1 MNKKSILFTLLISV
15 LFISAKAQSYSI
27 NGRISDAIDKMYL
40 PGVSITLIH
49 IPDTSKKSNT
59 ISNSDGTY
67 TFEGLANGYY
77 IVKFNYLGYNTYIK
91 RVGISDKNELLNA
104 QLTSKT
110 EKLKDVNIDAKQI
123 RVEQKGDTVQYNAAA
138 YKTHKDASVE
148 DLVTKMPGVTNENGT
163 VKAQGEQ
170 VQKVLLDGKEFFG
183 DDPSMALRNLPAEM
197 VDKIQVF
204 DRMSDQARFTGV
216 DDGNAQKTINITSK
230 RGKTEGQF
238 GKFYGGLGYLNNP
251 VDIFNSGLNYNYFKG
266 ERRVS
271 VLGFSN
277 NINQQNFSMQDLMGV
292 MGGGMGGGNRGGG
305 GGMRGMGG
313 MGGNMPP
320 GAANYMMQSSGL
332 GNFMVNQQNGIA
344 TSHAIGINYTDEWS
358 KQVKVTGSYFF
369 NQINNK
375 SVSDLKRS
383 YFNSKDSGTVYNE
396 QSPENNS
403 TNTNNRIN
411 FRLEYNPDTNNA
423 VILTPRLSFQNYIA
437 NSNTNAG
444 NSIGDKVISNTSNA
458 NTAVSDGY
466 SFKNEILYRHKY
478 LKYGRTISFTYGTDI
493 NDKWGYNQL
502 YSKSFFF
509 NSISNDTNK
518 LSNFQNANQNTFGY
532 THSGNISY
540 TEPIGKYSQVQ
551 ISYSPSY
558 NYNISDKI
566 TKRYDSTEKAYTKL
580 DTSLSN
586 KYNFDYTVQRGGL
599 SYVFNY
605 KNTNLTATVNAQQSH
620 LQGSQ
625 QYPTSF
631 KTEKYF
637 NNILPQLQF
646 NYKFSSA
653 SNLRF
658 NYRTSANAPSIS
670 QLQTVVNN
678 SNPVLLS
685 TGNAD
690 LKQDYTHFAMARFGH
705 TNMAKGTS
713 FFMFLNGQMTQD
725 YIANQTILPTSSD
738 TIDNIVVK
746 RGSQLTKPINID
758 GYWNARAYLL
768 YGFPIKSIKSNINVN
783 AGLSY
788 SRTPGLINKETNY
801 ANTYNLNQGFT
812 VASNV
817 SEKLDFT
824 ISYNSTYN
832 IIENT
837 IQKGANNN
845 YFNHTAGLK
854 LNYVMFKKIVFN
866 TNITQTLYT
875 GLSQGY
881 NQNFTL
887 CNASIAYKLMKS
899 QALEAKLSVYD
910 LLNQNNNISRNVT
923 ETYVEDTRSN
933 ILKQYFMLTLT
944 YSLRKFK
951 M

>member
-1 MNKKSILFTLLISV
+1 MNKKSLLFILLICIFCINV
-15 LFISAKAQSYSI
+15 NAQSYSI
-27 NGRISDAIDKMYL
+27 IGRISDASDKIYL
-40 PGVSITLIH
+40 PGVSITIIH
-49 IPDTSKKSNT
+49 ITDTTKKSNT
-59 ISNSDGTY
+59 ISSADGTY
-67 TFEGLANGYY
+67 KIEGLESGFY
-77 IVKFNYLGYNTYIK
+77 IAKFNYLGYNTYIK
-91 RVGISDKNELLNA
+91 RVNIGDKNEVLNV

-110 EKLKDVNIDAKQI
+110 ERLKDVNIDAKQI
-123 RVEQKGDTVQYNAAA
+123 RAEQKGDTVQYNAAA
-138 YKTHKDASVE
+138 FKTHKDASVE

-183 DDPSMALRNLPAEM
+183 DDPSMALKNLPAEM

-238 GKFYGGLGYLNNP
+238 GKFYGGLGYFNKP
-251 VDIFNSGLNYNYFKG
+251 ADIYNSGLNYNYFKG

-292 MGGGMGGGNRGGG
+292 MGGAGGGGNRGGG

-313 MGGNMPP
+313 GNMPP
-320 GAANYMMQSSGL
+320 GAANYMLQNSGL

-358 KQVKVTGSYFF
+358 KQIKVTGSYFF
-369 NQINNK
+369 NQINNE
-375 SVSDLKRS
+375 SNSDLKRT
-383 YFNSKDSGTVYNE
+383 YFNSKDSGMVYNE
-396 QSPENNS
+396 HSPSNNS

-423 VILTPRLSFQNYIA
+423 VILTPRLSFQNYSS
-437 NSNTNAG
+437 NSITNAG
-444 NSIGDKVISNTSNA
+444 NSVGGKAISSTSNLNKA
-458 NTAVSDGY
+458 ESDGY
-466 SFKNEILYRHKY
+466 SFKNEILYRHKF

-502 YSKSFFF
+502 NSTSLFINSFT
-509 NSISNDTNK
+509 NDTTTLMNY
-518 LSNFQNANQNTFGY
+518 QHANQNTFGY

-540 TEPIGKYSQVQ
+540 TEPFGKYSQVQ
-551 ISYSPSY
+551 ISYNPSY
-558 NYNISDKI
+558 NYNISDKT

-586 KYNFDYTVQRGGL
+586 KYNFDYTVERGGL

-620 LQGSQ
+620 LLGSQ
-625 QYPTSF
+625 QYPTAF

-685 TGNAD
+685 TGNAN
-690 LKQDYTHFAMARFGH
+690 LRQDYTHFAMARFGY

-725 YIANQTILPTSSD
+725 YIANQTFLPTSSD

-746 RGSQLTKPINID
+746 RGSQLTKPTNLD
-758 GYWNARAYLL
+758 GYWNARAYFL
-768 YGFPIKSIKSNINVN
+768 YGFPIKFIKSNINVN
-783 AGLSY
+783 AGISY
-788 SRTPGLINKETNY
+788 SRTPGLINNFTNY
-801 ANTYNLNQGFT
+801 ANTYNLNQGIT
-812 VASNV
+812 IASNV

-824 ISYNSTYN
+824 LSYNSTYN
-832 IIENT
+832 IVENT

-854 LNYVMFKKIVFN
+854 LNYVMFKKVVFN

-887 CNASIAYKLMKS
+887 CNASIAYKFLKS

-910 LLNQNNNISRNVT
+910 LLNQNTNVSRNVT

-933 ILKQYFMLTLT
+933 ILKQYFMITLT

>member
-1 MNKKSILFTLLISV
+1 MNKKNILIALLIS
-15 LFISAKAQSYSI
+15 LLSISTNAQSFSLS
-27 NGRISDAIDKMYL
+27 GKTSDASDKMYL

-59 ISNSDGTY
+59 ISNADGSY
-67 TFEGLANGYY
+67 KFEGLESGFY
-77 IVKFNYLGYNTYIK
+77 IAKFNYLGYNTFIK
-91 RVGISDKNELLNA
+91 RVNISDKNEVLNV

-123 RVEQKGDTVQYNAAA
+123 RAEQKGDTVQYNAAA

-238 GKFYGGLGYLNNP
+238 GKFYGGLGYFNKP
-251 VDIFNSGLNYNYFKG
+251 ADIFNSGLNYNYFKG

-292 MGGGMGGGNRGGG
+292 MGGGGGGGNRGPG
-305 GGMRGMGG
+305 GGMRGMG
-313 MGGNMPP
+313 GGNMPP
-320 GAANYMMQSSGL
+320 GAANYMLQNSGL

-358 KQVKVTGSYFF
+358 KQIKVTGSYFF
-369 NQINNK
+369 NQINNE
-375 SVSDLKRS
+375 SNSDLKRT
-383 YFNSKDSGTVYNE
+383 YFNSKDSGMVYNE
-396 QSPENNS
+396 HSPTNNS

-423 VILTPRLSFQNYIA
+423 VILTPRLSFQNYSS
-437 NSNTNAG
+437 NSITNAG
-444 NSIGDKVISNTSNA
+444 NSVGGRAISSTSNLNKA
-458 NTAVSDGY
+458 ENDGY
-466 SFKNEILYRHKY
+466 SFKNEILYRHKF

-502 YSKSFFF
+502 
-509 NSISNDTNK
+509 NSTSLFLNSLTNDTNT
-518 LSNFQNANQNTFGY
+518 LLNFQHATQNTFGY

-540 TEPIGKYSQVQ
+540 TEPFGKYSQVQ

-558 NYNISDKI
+558 NYNVSDKT
-566 TKRYDSTEKAYTKL
+566 TKTYDSTEKAYTKL

-625 QYPTSF
+625 QYPYEF
-631 KTEKYF
+631 KTEKTF

-653 SNLRF
+653 TNLRF

-685 TGNAD
+685 TGNAN
-690 LKQDYTHFAMARFGH
+690 LRQDFTHFAMARFGH

-725 YIANQTILPTSSD
+725 YIANQTFLPTSSD

-746 RGSQLTKPINID
+746 RGSQLTKPTNLD

-768 YGFPIKSIKSNINVN
+768 YGFPIKFIKSNINVN
-783 AGLSY
+783 AGVSY
-788 SRTPGLINKETNY
+788 SRTPGLINNLTNY
-801 ANTYNLNQGFT
+801 ANTYNLNQGIT
-812 VASNV
+812 IASNV
-817 SEKLDFT
+817 SEYLDFN

-832 IIENT
+832 IVENT

-887 CNASIAYKLMKS
+887 CNASIAYKFLKS

-910 LLNQNNNISRNVT
+910 ILNQNTNVSRNVT

-933 ILKQYFMLTLT
+933 ILKQYFMITLT

>member
-1 MNKKSILFTLLISV
+1 MNKKSLLFILLTSILFIN
-15 LFISAKAQSYSI
+15 AKAQSYSI
-27 NGRISDAIDKMYL
+27 NGRISDASDKMYL

-67 TFEGLANGYY
+67 SFEGLENGYY
-77 IVKFNYLGYNTYIK
+77 IVKYNYLGYNTYIK
-91 RVGISDKNELLNA
+91 RVGISDKNEVLNV
-104 QLTSKT
+104 QMTSKT
-110 EKLKDVNIDAKQI
+110 EKLKDLNIDAKQI
-123 RVEQKGDTVQYNAAA
+123 RVEQKGDTIQYNAAA

-183 DDPSMALRNLPAEM
+183 DDPSMSLRNLPAEM

-238 GKFYGGLGYLNNP
+238 GKFYGGLGYFNKP
-251 VDIFNSGLNYNYFKG
+251 ADIFNSGLNYNYFKG

-313 MGGNMPP
+313 NMPP

-344 TSHAIGINYTDEWS
+344 TSHAIGINYTDEWT
-358 KQVKVTGSYFF
+358 KQIKVTGSYFF
-369 NQINNK
+369 NQINNE
-375 SVSDLKRS
+375 SNSDLKRT
-383 YFNSKDSGTVYNE
+383 YFNSKDSGMVYNE
-396 QSPENNS
+396 NSPINNS

-423 VILTPRLSFQNYIA
+423 VILTPRLSFQNYSA
-437 NSNTNAG
+437 NSITNAG
-444 NSIGDKVISNTSNA
+444 NSVGGIAISSTSNA
-458 NTAVSDGY
+458 NTAESDGY
-466 SFKNEILYRHKY
+466 SFKNEILYRHKFI
-478 LKYGRTISFTYGTDI
+478 KYGRTISFTYGTDI
-493 NDKWGYNQL
+493 NDKWGYSKLVSSSLFSNAGIDTTIMNNQ
-502 YSKSFFF
+502 
-509 NSISNDTNK
+509 NSV
-518 LSNFQNANQNTFGY
+518 QNTFAY
-532 THSGNISY
+532 THSGNVSY
-540 TEPIGKYSQVQ
+540 TEPFGKYSQVQ

-558 NYNISDKI
+558 NYNISDKT
-566 TKRYDSTEKAYTKL
+566 TKNYNTIDNSYSL
-580 DTSLSN
+580 LNSNLSN

-620 LQGSQ
+620 LQGTQ
-625 QYPTSF
+625 QYPTEF

-637 NNILPQLQF
+637 DNILPQLQF
-646 NYKFSSA
+646 NQKFSSS

-685 TGNAD
+685 TGNAN
-690 LKQDYTHFAMARFGH
+690 LRQDYTHFAMARFGH

-725 YIANQTILPTSSD
+725 YIANQTILPASSD

-746 RGSQLTKPINID
+746 RGSQLTRPVNID

-768 YGFPIKSIKSNINVN
+768 YGFPLKSIKSNINVN
-783 AGLSY
+783 AGVSY
-788 SRTPGLINKETNY
+788 SRTPGLINNITNY
-801 ANTYNLNQGFT
+801 ANTYNLNQGLT
-812 VASNV
+812 IASNV

-832 IIENT
+832 IVENT

-854 LNYVMFKKIVFN
+854 LNYVIFKKIVFN

-887 CNASIAYKLMKS
+887 CNASIAYKFLKS

-933 ILKQYFMLTLT
+933 ILNQYFMITLT

>member
-1 MNKKSILFTLLISV
+1 MNKKSLLLILLTSILFIN
-15 LFISAKAQSYSI
+15 AKAQSYSI
-27 NGRISDAIDKMYL
+27 NGRISDASDKMYL

-67 TFEGLANGYY
+67 SFEGLENGYY
-77 IVKFNYLGYNTYIK
+77 IVKYNYLGYNTYIK
-91 RVGISDKNELLNA
+91 RVGISDKNEVLNV
-104 QLTSKT
+104 QMTSKT
-110 EKLKDVNIDAKQI
+110 EKLKDLNIDAKQI
-123 RVEQKGDTVQYNAAA
+123 RVEQKGDTIQYNAAA

-183 DDPSMALRNLPAEM
+183 DDPSMSLRNLPAEM

-238 GKFYGGLGYLNNP
+238 GKFYGGIGYP
-251 VDIFNSGLNYNYFKG
+251 ADIFNSGLNYNYFKG

-344 TSHAIGINYTDEWS
+344 TSHAIGIHYTDEWT
-358 KQVKVTGSYFF
+358 KQIKVTGSYFF
-369 NQINNK
+369 NQINNE
-375 SVSDLKRS
+375 SNSDLKRT
-383 YFNSKDSGTVYNE
+383 YFNSKDSGMVYNE
-396 QSPENNS
+396 NSPINNS

-423 VILTPRLSFQNYIA
+423 VILTPRLSFQNYSA
-437 NSNTNAG
+437 NSITNAG
-444 NSIGDKVISNTSNA
+444 NSVGGIAISSTSNA
-458 NTAVSDGY
+458 NTAESDGY
-466 SFKNEILYRHKY
+466 SFKNEILYRHKFI
-478 LKYGRTISFTYGTDI
+478 KYGRTISFTYGTDI
-493 NDKWGYNQL
+493 NDKWGYSKLVSSSLFSNSGIDTTIMNNQ
-502 YSKSFFF
+502 
-509 NSISNDTNK
+509 NSV
-518 LSNFQNANQNTFGY
+518 QNTFAY
-532 THSGNISY
+532 THSGNVSY
-540 TEPIGKYSQVQ
+540 TEPFGKYSQVQ

-558 NYNISDKI
+558 NYNISDKT
-566 TKRYDSTEKAYTKL
+566 TKNYNTIDNSYSL
-580 DTSLSN
+580 LNSNLSN

-620 LQGSQ
+620 LQGTQ
-625 QYPTSF
+625 QYPEEF

-637 NNILPQLQF
+637 DNILPQLQF
-646 NYKFSSA
+646 NQKFSSS

-685 TGNAD
+685 TGNAN
-690 LKQDYTHFAMARFGH
+690 LRQDYTHFAMARFGH

-725 YIANQTILPTSSD
+725 YIANQTILPASSD

-746 RGSQLTKPINID
+746 RGSQLTRPVNID

-768 YGFPIKSIKSNINVN
+768 YGFPLKSIKSNINVN
-783 AGLSY
+783 AGVSY
-788 SRTPGLINKETNY
+788 SRTPGLINNITNY
-801 ANTYNLNQGFT
+801 ANTYNLNQGLT
-812 VASNV
+812 IASNV

-832 IIENT
+832 IVENT

-854 LNYVMFKKIVFN
+854 LNYVIFKKIVFN

-887 CNASIAYKLMKS
+887 CNASIAYKFLKS

-933 ILKQYFMLTLT
+933 ILNQYFMITLT

>member
-1 MNKKSILFTLLISV
+1 MNKKNILIALLIS
-15 LFISAKAQSYSI
+15 LLTITANGQSFSISGKT
-27 NGRISDAIDKMYL
+27 SDASDKMYL

-49 IPDTSKKSNT
+49 IPDTSKKTNTTSNA
-59 ISNSDGTY
+59 DGSY
-67 TFEGLANGYY
+67 KFEGLENGYY
-77 IVKFNYLGYNTYIK
+77 ILRFNYLGYNSFIK
-91 RVGISDKNELLNA
+91 RVGISDKNEILNVL
-104 QLTSKT
+104 LTSKT

-123 RVEQKGDTVQYNAAA
+123 RAEQKGDTVQYNAAA

-238 GKFYGGLGYLNNP
+238 GKFYGGIGYFNKPL
-251 VDIFNSGLNYNYFKG
+251 DIFNSGLNYNYFKG

-292 MGGGMGGGNRGGG
+292 MGGGGGMRGMG
-305 GGMRGMGG
+305 GGMRGMG
-313 MGGNMPP
+313 GGNMPP
-320 GAANYMMQSSGL
+320 GAANYMLQNSGL

-358 KQVKVTGSYFF
+358 KTIKVTGSYFF
-369 NQINNK
+369 NQINNE
-375 SVSDLKRS
+375 SNSDLKRT
-383 YFNSKDSGTVYNE
+383 YFNSKDSGMVYNE
-396 QSPENNS
+396 HSPSNNS

-423 VILTPRLSFQNYIA
+423 VILTPRLSFQNYSS
-437 NSNTNAG
+437 NSITNAG
-444 NSIGDKVISNTSNA
+444 NSLGGRAISSTSNFNKA
-458 NTAVSDGY
+458 ESDGY
-466 SFKNEILYRHKY
+466 SFKNEILYRHKF

-502 YSKSFFF
+502 
-509 NSISNDTNK
+509 NSTSLFLNPITNDTST
-518 LSNFQNANQNTFGY
+518 LLNFQHATQNTFGY

-558 NYNISDKI
+558 NYNVSDKT

-625 QYPTSF
+625 QYPTEF

-646 NYKFSSA
+646 NYKFSTST
-653 SNLRF
+653 NLRF

-685 TGNAD
+685 TGNAN
-690 LKQDYTHFAMARFGH
+690 LRQDYTHFAMARFGH

-725 YIANQTILPTSSD
+725 YIANQTILPSSSD

-746 RGSQLTKPINID
+746 RGSQLTRPVNID

-768 YGFPIKSIKSNINVN
+768 YGFPLKFIKSNINVN
-783 AGLSY
+783 AGVSY
-788 SRTPGLINKETNY
+788 SRTPGLINNLTNY
-801 ANTYNLNQGFT
+801 ANTYNLNQGIT
-812 VASNV
+812 IASNV
-817 SEKLDFT
+817 SEYLDFT

-832 IIENT
+832 IVENT

-887 CNASIAYKLMKS
+887 CNASVAYKFLKS

-910 LLNQNNNISRNVT
+910 LLNQNTNVSRNVT
-923 ETYVEDTRSN
+923 ETYIEDTRSN
-933 ILKQYFMLTLT
+933 LLKQYFMITLT

>member
-1 MNKKSILFTLLISV
+1 MNHKSLLFTLLTSI
-15 LFISAKAQSYSI
+15 LFINVKAQSYSI
-27 NGRISDAIDKMYL
+27 NGRISDASDKMYL

-67 TFEGLANGYY
+67 TFEGLVNGYY
-77 IVKFNYLGYNTYIK
+77 IVKYNYLGYNTYIK
-91 RVGISDKNELLNA
+91 RVGISDKNELLNV

-123 RVEQKGDTVQYNAAA
+123 RVELKGDTIQYNAAA

-183 DDPSMALRNLPAEM
+183 DDPSMSLRNLPAEM

-251 VDIFNSGLNYNYFKG
+251 ADIFNSGLNYNYFKG

-305 GGMRGMGG
+305 GGMRG

-375 SVSDLKRS
+375 SISDLKRT
-383 YFNSKDSGTVYNE
+383 YFNSKDSGIVYNE
-396 QSPENNS
+396 NSPINNS
-403 TNTNNRIN
+403 INTNNRIN
-411 FRLEYNPDTNNA
+411 FRLEYNPDSNNA
-423 VILTPRLSFQNYIA
+423 VILSPRLSFQNFSS
-437 NSNTNAG
+437 NSITNAS
-444 NSIGDKVISNTSNA
+444 NSVAGKVISLTDNT
-458 NTAVSDGY
+458 NTAESDGY
-466 SFKNEILYRHKY
+466 SFKNEILYRHKF

-493 NDKWGYNQL
+493 NDKWGYSKLVSNSQFSNSGIDTSIFNNQ
-502 YSKSFFF
+502 
-509 NSISNDTNK
+509 NST
-518 LSNFQNANQNTFGY
+518 QNTFGY

-540 TEPIGKYSQVQ
+540 TEPLGKYSQIQ

-558 NYNISDKI
+558 NYNESDRT
-566 TKRYDSTEKAYTKL
+566 TKNYNIVDSSYSL
-580 DTSLSN
+580 LNSNLSN

-620 LQGSQ
+620 LQGTQ
-625 QYPTSF
+625 QFPNEF

-637 NNILPQLQF
+637 DNILPQLQL
-646 NYKFSSA
+646 NHKFSS
-653 SNLRF
+653 STNLRF

-678 SNPVLLS
+678 SNPVLLT
-685 TGNAD
+685 TGNSN
-690 LKQDYTHFAMARFGH
+690 LRQDYTHFAMARFGH
-705 TNMAKGTS
+705 TNMTKGTS
-713 FFMFLNGQMTQD
+713 LFMFLNGQMTQD
-725 YIANQTILPTSSD
+725 YIANQTFLPTSFD

-768 YGFPIKSIKSNINVN
+768 YGFPIKFIKSNINLN
-783 AGLSY
+783 AGVSY
-788 SRTPGLINKETNY
+788 SRTPGLINNLTNY
-801 ANTYNLNQGFT
+801 ANTYNLNQGLT
-812 VASNV
+812 IASNV

-832 IIENT
+832 IVENT

-854 LNYVMFKKIVFN
+854 LNYVLFKKIVFN
-866 TNITQTLYT
+866 TNITQTLFT

-887 CNASIAYKLMKS
+887 CNASIAYKFLKS

-910 LLNQNNNISRNVT
+910 LLNQNNNVSRNVT

-933 ILKQYFMLTLT
+933 ILKQYFMITLT
-944 YSLRKFK
+944 YSLRKFR

>member
-1 MNKKSILFTLLISV
+1 MIKKFYFLILLFTLLSVSVRSQSVSISGK
-15 LFISAKAQSYSI
+15 IT
-27 NGRISDAIDKMYL
+27 DANDKIVL

-49 IPDTSKKSNT
+49 LPDTSKKSNT
-59 ISNSDGTY
+59 VSNAEGIYKFDGLSDGFY
-67 TFEGLANGYY
+67 L
-77 IVKFNYLGYNTYIK
+77 IKFTYLGYSPNIK
-91 RVGISDKNELLNA
+91 RINISNVNEIINV
-104 QLTSKT
+104 QLSPKS
-110 EKLKDVNIDAKQI
+110 EKLKDINIDAAQI
-123 RVEQKGDTVQYNAAA
+123 RAEQKGDTVQYNAAA
-138 YKTHKDASVE
+138 YKTHRDASVE
-148 DLVTKMPGVTNENGT
+148 DLVSKMPGVTNENGT

-170 VQKVLLDGKEFFG
+170 VQKVLLDGKDFFG

-204 DRMSDQARFTGV
+204 DRQSDQSRFTGV

-230 RGKTEGQF
+230 RGKSEGQF
-238 GKFYGGLGYLNNP
+238 GKFYGGVGYFNKPL
-251 VDIFNSGLNYNYFKG
+251 DIFNSGINYNYFSG
-266 ERRVS
+266 ERRIS

-292 MGGGMGGGNRGGG
+292 MGGGGGNRGGG

-313 MGGNMPP
+313 NMPA
-320 GAANYMMQSSGL
+320 GASNYMLQNSGM
-332 GNFMVNQQNGIA
+332 GNFIVNQQNGIA
-344 TSHAIGINYTDEWS
+344 TSHAIGLNYTDEWT
-358 KQVKVTGSYFF
+358 KKIKVSGSYFF
-369 NQINNK
+369 NQINNE
-375 SVSDLKRS
+375 VNSDLKRT
-383 YFNSKDSGTVYNE
+383 YFNSKDSGVVYTEN
-396 QSPENNS
+396 SPTNNS

-423 VILTPRLSFQNYIA
+423 FIFTPRLSFQNYSS
-437 NSNTNAG
+437 NSITNAG
-444 NSIGDKVISNTSNA
+444 NSIGDKTISSTSNI
-458 NTAVSDGY
+458 NNAVSDGY
-466 SFKNEILYRHKY
+466 SFKNEILYRHKF
-478 LKYGRTISFTYGTDI
+478 LKYGRTISFTYGTDL
-493 NDKWGYNQL
+493 NDKWGN
-502 YSKSFFF
+502 SKL
-509 NSISNDTNK
+509 ISNSQFMNSTVDTTIIN
-518 LSNFQNANQNTFGY
+518 NQFTTQNTFGY

-540 TEPIGKYSQVQ
+540 TEAFGKYSQVQ

-558 NYNISDKI
+558 NYNISDKT
-566 TKRYDSTEKAYTKL
+566 TKNYNTIDSSYSIL
-580 DTSLSN
+580 NYNLSN
-586 KYNFDYTVQRGGL
+586 KYNFDYTIQRGGL

-625 QYPTSF
+625 QYPTDF

-637 NNILPQLQF
+637 QNILPQIQF
-646 NYKFSSA
+646 NYKFSTA
-653 SNLRF
+653 TNLRV
-658 NYRTSANAPSIS
+658 NYRTSANAPSIT
-670 QLQTVVNN
+670 QLQTVINN

-685 TGNAD
+685 TGNAN
-690 LKQDYTHFAMARFGH
+690 LRQDYTHFAMARFGH

-725 YIANQTILPTSSD
+725 YIANQTFLPSQDTS
-738 TIDNIVVK
+738 IDNVK
-746 RGSQLTKPINID
+746 IRKGSQLTKPTNID

-768 YGFPIKSIKSNINVN
+768 YGFPLKSIKSNININ

-788 SRTPGLINKETNY
+788 SRTPGLINNAINY
-801 ANTYNLNQGFT
+801 ANTFNLNQGIT

-817 SEKLDFT
+817 SEYLDFN

-832 IIENT
+832 IVENT

-845 YFNHTAGLK
+845 YFNHTAGFK
-854 LNYVMFKKIVFN
+854 LNYVIYKKIVFN

-887 CNASIAYKLMKS
+887 CNASIAYKFLKN

-910 LLNQNNNISRNVT
+910 LLNQNNNVSRNVT

-933 ILKQYFMLTLT
+933 ILKQYFLITLT